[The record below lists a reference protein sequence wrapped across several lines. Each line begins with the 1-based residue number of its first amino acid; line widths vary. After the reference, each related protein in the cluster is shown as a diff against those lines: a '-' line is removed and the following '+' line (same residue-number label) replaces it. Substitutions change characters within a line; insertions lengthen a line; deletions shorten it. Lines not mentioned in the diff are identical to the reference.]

1 MTAAEEMDPVLTA
14 RWGDPSAVTLDGYR
28 ASGGYEALKK
38 ALGMPPGDI
47 IEEVKTSGLRG
58 RGGAGFPTGSKWAF
72 VPQDTGKPT
81 YMVVNFDESEPGTF
95 NNRELVERD
104 PHQLLEGAAIGAY
117 AIQCHTIFIYTR
129 GEFLR
134 PGNTLTRAV
143 EEARAAG
150 IFGKGILG
158 SDYDLDVVIHR
169 GAGAYICGEETALLD
184 SLEGRRGQPRL
195 RPPFPVVAG
204 LYASPTAINNVET
217 LSNVP
222 HILNRGADWFRSIGP
237 EKSPGPKVFSIS
249 GKVKKPGNYEAPMG
263 TPARELIESYA
274 GGVLD
279 GKSVKAWTPGGTST
293 PLLTGEDLD
302 TAMDFESVQAAGSLL
317 GTAAMIVMD
326 ERDCVVEA
334 VLRMIEFYAH
344 ESCGK
349 CTPCREGTWWMT
361 KVLKRLEEGQGREED
376 IPLLADVGGNILFK
390 AFCALADGAV
400 SPVDSSIKHFR
411 SEYEEHV
418 RLGRCPF
425 KEREPLGAASPR
437 EGGAAGAIPAAGIV
451 VEEALS

>member
-1 MTAAEEMDPVLTA
+1 MMEPVLTA
-14 RWGDPSAVTLDGYR
+14 RWGSPDAVTIDGYR
-28 ASGGYEALKK
+28 RAGGYAALEK
-38 ALGMPPGDI
+38 ALGMAPADV
-47 IEEVKTSGLRG
+47 IEEVKSSGLRG
-58 RGGAGFPTGSKWAF
+58 RGGAGFPTGNKWSF

-81 YMVVNFDESEPGTF
+81 YLVVNFDESEPGTF

-134 PGNTLTRAV
+134 PGNVLTRALD
-143 EEARAAG
+143 EARAGG
-150 IFGKGILG
+150 IFGKGIAG

-195 RPPFPVVAG
+195 RPPFPVVEG
-204 LYASPTAINNVET
+204 LYDSPTAINNVET

-222 HILNRGADWFRSIGP
+222 HIVSRGAEWYRSIGT
-237 EKSPGPKVFSIS
+237 EKSAGPKLYSIS
-249 GKVKKPGNYEAPMG
+249 GKVNKPGNYEAPMG

-279 GKSVKAWTPGGTST
+279 GKSVKAWTPGGSST
-293 PLLTGEDLD
+293 PLLTHEHLD

-361 KVLKRLEEGQGREED
+361 KVLTRLEGGQGRDED
-376 IPLLADVGGNILFK
+376 IPLLADVGSNILFK

-411 SEYEEHV
+411 EEYERHV
-418 RLGRCPF
+418 AEKGCPF
-425 KEREPLGAASPR
+425 KERAPLQAARPR
-437 EGGAAGAIPAAGIV
+437 EGGVAGSIPLSEILPDV
-451 VEEALS
+451 PEEAVP

>member
-1 MTAAEEMDPVLTA
+1 MDPVLTA
-14 RWGDPSAVTLDGYR
+14 RWGESSAVTLDGYR

-117 AIQCHTIFIYTR
+117 AIRCHTIFIYTR

-249 GKVKKPGNYEAPMG
+249 GKVNEPGNYEAPMG

-361 KVLKRLEEGQGREED
+361 KVLRRLEEGQGREED

-425 KEREPLGAASPR
+425 KEREPLRAASPR
-437 EGGAAGAIPAAGIV
+437 EGGAAGAIPAAEV
-451 VEEALS
+451 LVEEALS

>member
-1 MTAAEEMDPVLTA
+1 
-14 RWGDPSAVTLDGYR
+14 
-28 ASGGYEALKK
+28 
-38 ALGMPPGDI
+38 
-47 IEEVKTSGLRG
+47 
-58 RGGAGFPTGSKWAF
+58 
-72 VPQDTGKPT
+72 
-81 YMVVNFDESEPGTF
+81 
-95 NNRELVERD
+95 
-104 PHQLLEGAAIGAY
+104 
-117 AIQCHTIFIYTR
+117 
-129 GEFLR
+129 
-134 PGNTLTRAV
+134 
-143 EEARAAG
+143 
-150 IFGKGILG
+150 
-158 SDYDLDVVIHR
+158 
-169 GAGAYICGEETALLD
+169 
-184 SLEGRRGQPRL
+184 
-195 RPPFPVVAG
+195 
-204 LYASPTAINNVET
+204 
-217 LSNVP
+217 
-222 HILNRGADWFRSIGP
+222 
-237 EKSPGPKVFSIS
+237 
-249 GKVKKPGNYEAPMG
+249 MG
-263 TPARELIESYA
+263 TPARELIEAYA

-376 IPLLADVGGNILFK
+376 IPLLTDVGGNILFK